1 MNLVDAR
8 LAEVQG
14 EIKNVVVLGAVPE
27 KCTRLSVHNA
37 ESTRKYHSYPVETG
51 PFIAVIALAQCE
63 TEPGY
68 ELP

>member
-1 MNLVDAR
+1 MVQLSYLPLVSKNSSLLKGSPMNLVDVL

-37 ESTRKYHSYPVETG
+37 G
-51 PFIAVIALAQCE
+51 
-63 TEPGY
+63 
-68 ELP
+68 